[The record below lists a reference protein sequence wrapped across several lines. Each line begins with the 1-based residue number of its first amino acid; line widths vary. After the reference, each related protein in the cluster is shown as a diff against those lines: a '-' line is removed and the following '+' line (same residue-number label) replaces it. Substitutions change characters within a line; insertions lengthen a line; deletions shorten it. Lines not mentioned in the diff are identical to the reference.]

1 MTDATVEL
9 FDTTEL
15 TGMHIPEN
23 DTFLPSEKDK
33 VKPTK
38 VNATDEVYREL
49 QMVYDDFNQH
59 LFGGELPGALIVMTR
74 KGRSFG
80 HYSPGRY
87 TNRVGQFAD
96 EISLN
101 PEYFPVRAVEEIL
114 STLAHEMVHQWQFH
128 FGNDVRMGY
137 HDKEFAG
144 KMREIGLITSNTGY
158 PGGDPVGEQMTHYIA
173 EDGPYILRVRELL
186 KSTFGIIWYDRYPKS
201 YLRRSPNFDDIKRAE
216 EERKEIEEEKKRL
229 LEELGKKPSGR
240 GRKKTPVL
248 QVQPAHVSKPAI
260 LAVEPVASAIG
271 AELVEV
277 EPEQIA
283 ATKIAVRLV
292 KRQEIRAKSGK
303 RTKYCCPSCQDSVWG
318 KEGLILIC
326 GREGCEHARLDP
338 ASK

>member
-1 MTDATVEL
+1 MTDTTVEL

-38 VNATDEVYREL
+38 VNATNEVYREL
-49 QMVYDDFNQH
+49 QKVYDDFNQH

-87 TNRVGQFAD
+87 TNRDGLFAD

-186 KSTFGIIWYDRYPKS
+186 K
-201 YLRRSPNFDDIKRAE
+201 RA
-216 EERKEIEEEKKRL
+216 
-229 LEELGKKPSGR
+229 
-240 GRKKTPVL
+240 
-248 QVQPAHVSKPAI
+248 
-260 LAVEPVASAIG
+260 
-271 AELVEV
+271 
-277 EPEQIA
+277 
-283 ATKIAVRLV
+283 
-292 KRQEIRAKSGK
+292 IRKSGLK
-303 RTKYCCPSCQDSVWG
+303 RDQSS
-318 KEGLILIC
+318 
-326 GREGCEHARLDP
+326 P
-338 ASK
+338 ASIMRMSVEMSAP